1 MNFIKDRL
9 KELATYY
16 DLSIRSFEEKCGLG
30 RGNISNMKDDG
41 ALGSDK
47 LSKILDTF
55 PTISPRW
62 LLSGRGAMLADS
74 SEILGKV
81 IDNPTKGVPLIPIEA
96 MAGYFKG
103 EEPINEYECD
113 RVLIPGVKADYVI
126 TVRGNSMEP
135 RYHSGDL
142 IACQVLPLSD
152 IFFQWGKAYVVNTDQ
167 GVLLKKIKPGSSI
180 DTITL
185 VSENPEYDPFE
196 LPRSA
201 IYHVALVT
209 ALVRLM

>member
-1 MNFIKDRL
+1 MISIPQKTYNNASDRPNAD
-9 KELATYY
+9 E
-16 DLSIRSFEEKCGLG
+16 
-30 RGNISNMKDDG
+30 
-41 ALGSDK
+41 
-47 LSKILDTF
+47 
-55 PTISPRW
+55 TI
-62 LLSGRGAMLADS
+62 
-74 SEILGKV
+74 GKV